1 MPTDPKSG
9 LISVMS
15 RVCDITGT
23 KSQRGKKIK
32 KIWGVKYRSIKHRQ
46 PNLIKTTVLIDGI
59 KAQLKITAKA
69 LKSIKNGKFP
79 GITTISYKKAE

>member
-1 MPTDPKSG
+1 MPFNLKNG

-23 KSQRGKKIK
+23 KSQRGKKIT

-46 PNLIKTTVLIDGI
+46 PNLIKTTVLIDGV
-59 KAQLKITAKA
+59 KAQLRVTAKA
-69 LKSIKNGKFP
+69 LKSIKNGKIP
-79 GITTISYKKAE
+79 GITTISYTKPE